1 MEDFTHRINCFSF
14 YDAEGFFKIQ
24 AFSKKVGM
32 WLCVCGLNVG
42 WLNRIA
48 QENHIHY
55 TQSHRRIPL
64 TNGTMSTAWW
74 CYNNSRE
81 KSLWRI
87 TKFNFKFKGLSL
99 LWNLRL

>member
-42 WLNRIA
+42 SWMELHKKIIFIIHS
-48 QENHIHY
+48 HIEEY
-55 TQSHRRIPL
+55 L
-64 TNGTMSTAWW
+64 
-74 CYNNSRE
+74 
-81 KSLWRI
+81 
-87 TKFNFKFKGLSL
+87 
-99 LWNLRL
+99 